1 MIKNG
6 LLFKKTTYLKFK
18 LQFSV
23 YCIEMNADTSGDFQ
37 ICFRINTVKV
47 LKYFKI

>member
-1 MIKNG
+1 MDCFLRKLHTLN
-6 LLFKKTTYLKFK
+6 FK